1 MTDNISDFPSSSV
14 VNNIFEEV
22 IFWWIILWS
31 CSSLTANNNWS
42 KKEVTSYS
50 YIKKSRKDIEYFF
63 WW

>member
-1 MTDNISDFPSSSV
+1 MTDNLSDFPSSSV

-31 CSSLTANNNWS
+31 CSSLTADNNWS

-50 YIKKSRKDIEYFF
+50 YIKKK
-63 WW
+63 